1 MIQKNI
7 CIKRDNNNSKMITG
21 IVSLRKVLLENGLWV
36 RKKES
41 IIQLP
46 IEVLGLLEDGII
58 IFHFLK

>member
-1 MIQKNI
+1 
-7 CIKRDNNNSKMITG
+7 MITG
-21 IVSLRKVLLENGLWV
+21 IVSLRKVFLENGLWV

-58 IFHFLK
+58 MFHFLK